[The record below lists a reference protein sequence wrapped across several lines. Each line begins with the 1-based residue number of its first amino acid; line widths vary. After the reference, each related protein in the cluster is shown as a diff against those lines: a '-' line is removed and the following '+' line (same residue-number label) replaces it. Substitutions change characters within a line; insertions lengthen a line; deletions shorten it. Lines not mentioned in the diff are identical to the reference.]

1 MSVLTAAGS
10 RMSAVTQG
18 IAFAALAAASLS
30 TAGFIAKQLVDDGT
44 PGVVVAFYE
53 VAFGLL
59 FLTAARARSLRS
71 GLRLERGVL
80 RWIVIAGICFALAT
94 ASFYTALASIDFS
107 VGAPIIGVVPLV
119 SYAFVLI
126 VLRGHERLTVR
137 SVLGATLVVGG
148 VALIGAAN

>member
-1 MSVLTAAGS
+1 MSVQAARS
-10 RMSAVTQG
+10 RTSGVTLG
-18 IAFAALAAASLS
+18 IVFAALAAASFA

-44 PGVVVAFYE
+44 AGVVVAFYE

-80 RWIVIAGICFALAT
+80 RWARIAGIAFALAS
-94 ASFYTALASIDFS
+94 ASFYTALSRIDFS
-107 VGAPIIGVVPLV
+107 VGAPIIGAVPLV
-119 SYAFVLI
+119 SYAFVLLI
-126 VLRGHERLTVR
+126 LRGHERLTVR

-148 VALIGAAN
+148 VGLIGAAN

>member
-1 MSVLTAAGS
+1 MSVPAVRDRT
-10 RMSAVTQG
+10 SAVTLG
-18 IAFAALAAASLS
+18 IVFAALAAASLS

-44 PGVVVAFYE
+44 PGMVVAFYE

-80 RWIVIAGICFALAT
+80 RWIAIAGICFALAT
-94 ASFYTALASIDFS
+94 ASFYTALARIDFS
-107 VGAPIIGVVPLV
+107 VGAPIVGAVPLV
-119 SYAFVLI
+119 SYAFVLL
-126 VLRGHERLTVR
+126 VLRGHERLTAR

-148 VALIGAAN
+148 VILIGAAN